1 MKNIEQLTQIHRRV
15 LNNLTNEAYGYV
27 RLEMESMANSEDIG
41 ELKIVLV
48 LTKAFSEHD
57 ELKDIRS
64 KLMCRYAY
72 LYEKFKHTP
81 PND

>member
-27 RLEMESMANSEDIG
+27 RLEMESMKDTNDIG

-48 LTKAFSEHD
+48 LTKAFKEHS

-64 KLMCRYAY
+64 KLLTRYELLITA
-72 LYEKFKHTP
+72 LKA
-81 PND
+81 NQQ

>member
-27 RLEMESMANSEDIG
+27 RLEMESMKDTNDIG

-48 LTKAFSEHD
+48 LTKAFSEHP

-64 KLMCRYAY
+64 MLLCRYGY
-72 LYEKFKHTP
+72 LYEKFKTTP
-81 PND
+81 NE